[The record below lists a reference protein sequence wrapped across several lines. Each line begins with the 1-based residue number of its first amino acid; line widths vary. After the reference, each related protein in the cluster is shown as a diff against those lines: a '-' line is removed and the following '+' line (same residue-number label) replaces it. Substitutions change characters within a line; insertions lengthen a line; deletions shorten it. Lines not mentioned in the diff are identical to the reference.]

1 MVIVHKEDF
10 YIIPRRWYKVNEV
23 VVSINKMSTMNYAT
37 KFKFE
42 QSDSEITT
50 SQKMSL
56 FLQETYFFINTDE
69 QQLFLLTQIPLTVD
83 KFYNFI

>member
-1 MVIVHKEDF
+1 
-10 YIIPRRWYKVNEV
+10 
-23 VVSINKMSTMNYAT
+23 MNYAT

-69 QQLFLLTQIPLTVD
+69 QQLFLLTQIPLTMN
-83 KFYNFI
+83 KFYNIL